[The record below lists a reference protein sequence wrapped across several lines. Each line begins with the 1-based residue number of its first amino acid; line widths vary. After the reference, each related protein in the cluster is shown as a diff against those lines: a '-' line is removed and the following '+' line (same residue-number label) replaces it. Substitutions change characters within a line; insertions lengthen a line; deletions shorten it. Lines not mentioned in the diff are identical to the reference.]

1 MLPTRDPS
9 GSHIFMHRSAATL
22 VLALAACGVASEAM
36 SQSFEIRALD
46 IEKGGIDIELNNAVF
61 SGRAGNSGNR
71 SGHEQV
77 FSYGVTNWWRLAA
90 AVDWDNP
97 VGDDLRA
104 TNLGIENIFL
114 LRPMKQKQDIGL
126 GLFVALEPAIH
137 NESTNAFVFGP
148 IVTVKWDKLLW
159 TFNPFLEQTF
169 GRNREEGI
177 ALDYGWQAKYELRE
191 GLAVGVEGYGLVESL
206 GDPPPWSEQ
215 QHRIGPVLYTE
226 VEVAKNIKI
235 APSIGVLFGLTP
247 ATADVALRF
256 NVDIHLH

>member
-1 MLPTRDPS
+1 MY
-9 GSHIFMHRSAATL
+9 RSAATL

-36 SQSFEIRALD
+36 SQSFEIKALD

-177 ALDYGWQAKYELRE
+177 ALTYGWQAKYEVRE
-191 GLAVGVEGYGLVESL
+191 GLSVGV
-206 GDPPPWSEQ
+206 
-215 QHRIGPVLYTE
+215 
-226 VEVAKNIKI
+226 
-235 APSIGVLFGLTP
+235 
-247 ATADVALRF
+247 
-256 NVDIHLH
+256 